1 MTIFLLT
8 AVILGLCLLGMCFNI
23 LFRKDGKFPEYE
35 VGSNEEMKKLG
46 IMCFKDEDALLHKK
60 KACSG
65 NYSEACKDCGLFK
78 NKKTV

>member
-1 MTIFLLT
+1 MTVFLLT
-8 AVILGLCLLGMCFNI
+8 AAILGLCLFGMCFNI

-65 NYSEACKDCGLFK
+65 NYSEACKDCSLFK
-78 NKKTV
+78 TK